1 MAKEQQRTRRSWSAE
16 FKVEAVRRL
25 EERRANGVSVAQVAR
40 ELGLRADV
48 LATWAKQAQARAGAA
63 ALDVFPGQGRLPS
76 EQEELRQL
84 RRQVARL
91 QQENDFLKKAAAY
104 FAKESR

>member
-1 MAKEQQRTRRSWSAE
+1 MAKEKRTRRSWSAE
-16 FKVEAVRRL
+16 FKVEAVHRL
-25 EERRANGVSVAQVAR
+25 EERRAKGVSIAHVAR

-48 LATWAKQAQARAGAA
+48 LASWAKQANGRAGVPPA
-63 ALDVFPGQGRLPS
+63 DVFPGQGRLPS

>member
-1 MAKEQQRTRRSWSAE
+1 MAKEQRTRRSWSAE

-25 EERRANGVSVAQVAR
+25 EERRATGVSVAQVAR

-48 LATWAKQAQARAGAA
+48 LASWAKQAKARAGAVP
-63 ALDVFPGQGRLPS
+63 LDVFPGQGRLPS